1 MEPNRLSLGGLIFER
16 QGKQIVL
23 RSPEGSVETD
33 LLGFLRGVKHL
44 LTMGMDLE
52 GEAELNGGFVFRV
65 QGERVRLK
73 LGRYTET
80 FPLENVAALFQ
91 RLATEWMVD
100 P

>member
-1 MEPNRLSLGGLIFER
+1 
-16 QGKQIVL
+16 
-23 RSPEGSVETD
+23 
-33 LLGFLRGVKHL
+33 
-44 LTMGMDLE
+44 MGMDLE

-91 RLATEWMVD
+91 RLATEWMAD